1 MYKRLGPSINKY
13 YLLSK
18 QDKKLYN
25 QLGVKRLAV
34 YTPRPGKSPINFKH
48 TTSGVT
54 ARISLASLIGLYNSF
69 DSYYAA
75 LANDQKE
82 VLFRNFFFQF
92 VVLEAG
98 FRAGQHRR
106 NDVWFMPSMDYIDC
120 VNLDT
125 FFHDPDK
132 TQPMSSE
139 EAVKVFGSSFGVY
152 HRNVSIPMINYQI
165 DTVELLVLATLI
177 LFSTG
182 IDGQSEECYELC
194 RQMRERVQKEM
205 LDYYKI
211 TKTTE
216 EAPLR
221 MGCVLSMLPCSIKN
235 IGSGYGS
242 GIQDRSGAQNNP
254 KFMEMMFRAK
264 KSGYRIGEV
273 PITFVDRFFGVSKLG
288 SQEIVDYAKG
298 LLHLFA
304 FVW

>member
-1 MYKRLGPSINKY
+1 M
-13 YLLSK
+13 
-18 QDKKLYN
+18 YN

-34 YTPRPGKSPINFKH
+34 YTPRPGRSPINFKH
-48 TTSGVT
+48 TTQVLLQEYHLLSDW
-54 ARISLASLIGLYNSF
+54 IYNSF

-221 MGCVLSMLPCSIKN
+221 MGCVLSMLPN
-235 IGSGYGS
+235 I
-242 GIQDRSGAQNNP
+242 Q
-254 KFMEMMFRAK
+254 RATRRFQEEIELRHVLK
-264 KSGYRIGEV
+264 AY
-273 PITFVDRFFGVSKLG
+273 FVDRKFYDTCLG
-288 SQEIVDYAKG
+288 K
-298 LLHLFA
+298 F
-304 FVW
+304 